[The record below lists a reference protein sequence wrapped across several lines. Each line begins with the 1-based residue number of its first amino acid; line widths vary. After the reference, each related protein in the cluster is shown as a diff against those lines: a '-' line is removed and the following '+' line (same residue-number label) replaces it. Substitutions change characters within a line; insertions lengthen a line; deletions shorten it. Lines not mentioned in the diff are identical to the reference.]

1 MTLDHFNNMSEE
13 EKIAFLQSAEASE
26 TLLKDNEAEINSLKK
41 ENETYKTGAEKLEK
55 ELKETKELNFT
66 LARKVAPDTRP
77 TFEDTLHDMFFKTKG
92 DK

>member
-77 TFEDTLHDMFFKTKG
+77 TFEDTLHDIFFKKG

>member
-66 LARKVAPDTRP
+66 LARKVAPESRP
-77 TFEDTLHDMFFKTKG
+77 TFEDTLHDMFFKKG

>member
-41 ENETYKTGAEKLEK
+41 ENETYKTGTEKLEK

-77 TFEDTLHDMFFKTKG
+77 TFEDTLHDMFFKKG